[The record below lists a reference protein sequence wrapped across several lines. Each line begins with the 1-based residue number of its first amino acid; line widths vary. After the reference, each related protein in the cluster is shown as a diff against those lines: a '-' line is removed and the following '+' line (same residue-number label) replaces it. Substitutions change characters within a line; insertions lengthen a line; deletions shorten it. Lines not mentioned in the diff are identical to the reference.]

1 MNLTDKIIKA
11 LHEYAVLCTEYLTE
25 DDPQISLQEEYF
37 EETVDEIKEIIA
49 LERYKF
55 MSEYAKI
62 IGYAIGAL
70 EGASYHISDKE
81 IKEIISNHIKEIDSD
96 YKKAFDRYVI

>member
-1 MNLTDKIIKA
+1 MDLTEKIIKA

-25 DDPQISLQEEYF
+25 DDPQISLQEDYF
-37 EETVDEIKEIIA
+37 EETSEEIKEIIS
-49 LERYKF
+49 LERYKI

-70 EGASYHISDKE
+70 EGAMYHISDKE
-81 IKEIISNHIKEIDSD
+81 VKEIISNHIKEIDDD
-96 YKKAFDRYVI
+96 YNKAFDKYSI

>member
-25 DDPQISLQEEYF
+25 DDPQISLQEDYF
-37 EETVDEIKEIIA
+37 EETSEEIKEIIA
-49 LERYKF
+49 LERYKV

-81 IKEIISNHIKEIDSD
+81 IKQIISNHIKEIDDD
-96 YKKAFDRYVI
+96 YNKAFDKYSI

>member
-25 DDPQISLQEEYF
+25 DDPQISLQEDYF
-37 EETVDEIKEIIA
+37 EETSEEIKEIIA
-49 LERYKF
+49 LERYKV

-70 EGASYHISDKE
+70 EGASFHISDKE
-81 IKEIISNHIKEIDSD
+81 VKEIISNHIKEIDSD
-96 YKKAFDRYVI
+96 YKKAFDKYTL